1 MYTNFLLFFLL
12 ITSFLVF
19 FCRKYNLIVDY
30 KLEKHKRY
38 SSKLKSSS
46 IGGIFLIIF
55 LFYHYVILKQSIYF
69 FIFLLSIFLIGFLS
83 DVKKLNSVS
92 LRFFLQIILII
103 FFVHIIDLEIRNTRI
118 EYLDIVLANKIA
130 NMIFVSFCL
139 MVLVNGSNFIDGL
152 NGLFLKYFLLIY
164 LVILFNFNHIPYVE
178 KDFLINIILILL
190 IILFFNLFGLIYMG
204 DSGAYL
210 LSIFSG
216 IYLINFSF
224 YNEHISPFFIVVLLW
239 YPCFELLF
247 SMIRRFINKSETYMP
262 DTNHL
267 HQLIYFFI
275 KKKKL
280 NYKNSL
286 IHLTTSLL
294 INSYNLFVFIFA
306 IYFIYNSKIL
316 IFLIMAN
323 ISIYILLYAFLK
335 KKFLNDKS

>member
-1 MYTNFLLFFLL
+1 MYTDFLLFFLF
-12 ITSFLVF
+12 ITSFLVY

-38 SSKLKSSS
+38 SSKVKSSS
-46 IGGIFLIIF
+46 IGGVFLIIF
-55 LFYHYVILKQSIYF
+55 LFYHYVILKQTSYL

-83 DVKKLNSVS
+83 DIKKLNSVS
-92 LRFFLQIILII
+92 LRFFLQTIFII
-103 FFVHIIDLEIRNTRI
+103 FFVNIIDLEIRNTRI

-178 KDFLINIILILL
+178 KDFLINIIFILSIILL
-190 IILFFNLFGLIYMG
+190 FNLFGLIYMG

-224 YNEHISPFFIVVLLW
+224 YNENISPFFIIVLLW

-247 SMIRRFINKSETYMP
+247 SMIRRFIEKSETYMP

-275 KKKKL
+275 KKIKL
-280 NYKNSL
+280 NYKNSI
-286 IHLTTSLL
+286 IHLITSLL
-294 INSYNLFVFIFA
+294 INSYNLFTFIFA
-306 IYFIYNSKIL
+306 TYFIYNSKML
-316 IFLIMAN
+316 IFIIMTN
-323 ISIYILLYAFLK
+323 IFIYILLYAFLK
-335 KKFLNDKS
+335 KKYQINKY